1 MQRRARWVDVNNN
14 ELTMKARGV
23 ASCLTYNDDA
33 PQSQAKHLLREMAH
47 RIDSREI
54 RARKG
59 KTGWLVVN
67 AVGKER
73 RMTWR
78 ERAMWFCFKV
88 LPDRV

>member
-1 MQRRARWVDVNNN
+1 MNNN
-14 ELTMKARGV
+14 ELAMKARGV
-23 ASCLTYNDDA
+23 AGCLTYNDDA
-33 PQSQAKHLLREMAH
+33 PQAQAKHLLREMAH

-54 RARKG
+54 RKS

-67 AVGKER
+67 GVGKER

-78 ERAMWFCFKV
+78 ERVMWFCFKV